1 MQLLSSN
8 VRTSCYTLN
17 LLISR
22 GRENLMKQQSR
33 KKKHNYEDIGW
44 EKLYAERMTVA
55 TKLPI

>member
-22 GRENLMKQQSR
+22 GREDLMKQQSR
-33 KKKHNYEDIGW
+33 KKNNYEDIDW
-44 EKLYAERMTVA
+44 EKLYAERKTVA